1 VPESVAVKVT
11 EQLPEANVQLVGLT
25 APVAVPDV
33 VNETVP
39 VGVVVVPGEESVI
52 VAVHNEP

>member
-1 VPESVAVKVT
+1 MKVT
-11 EQLPEANVQLVGLT
+11 EQLPEANTQLVGLT

-39 VGVVVVPGEESVI
+39 VGTVVVPGEESVI